1 MKQHAKAALFAAV
14 FLIGVL
20 GFVCGQGL
28 GIGTAPG
35 AALPPQL
42 GAGTILHD
50 VRPGAGVTR
59 TTWLSEWF
67 EALAGTPA
75 DTRVFILDSG
85 KPGAVVFV
93 AGGTHANEIAG
104 ILTAVTLVENAVPQS
119 GKLIVIPDLNNSAS
133 TWTESNQVPAWIAI
147 QTANGT
153 RFFKYGARLTNI
165 VHQGSPDPESYR
177 HPDGGDVFEGWESRN
192 LNRAYPGA
200 AQGALTQKLACAVME
215 LLKRENIDVAF
226 DLHEAGPESRLA
238 NMIVANPKNLDMA
251 AFAVLN
257 LELDGF
263 RMKLEPSSDTFHGLS
278 HREWGDRTQAA
289 SFLIE
294 TPNPAQSNNAA
305 NPAEDP
311 SYPLKGRVMTHLASI
326 EAILDAWNMMNDAG
340 RTITFA
346 AWPSRDV
353 LNTNGLGSIL
363 K

>member
-1 MKQHAKAALFAAV
+1 MKHFAKLLVLIAAF
-14 FLIGVL
+14 I
-20 GFVCGQGL
+20 
-28 GIGTAPG
+28 IGTSAYVCSEELG
-35 AALPPQL
+35 AATATGATQTPQL
-42 GAGTILHD
+42 GVGTILHD
-50 VRPGAGVTR
+50 VRSGAGVTR

-67 EALAGTPA
+67 AELAGTPA

-104 ILTAVTLVENAVPQS
+104 ILTAVLLVENAVPES
-119 GKLIVIPDLNNSAS
+119 GRLIIIPDLNNSAS

-147 QTANGT
+147 QTASET

-165 VHQGSPDPESYR
+165 VHQGSPDPESYQ

-200 AQGALTQKLACAVME
+200 AHGTLTEKLAYAVME
-215 LLKRENIDVAF
+215 LLKQEKVDVAF

-251 AFAVLN
+251 AFAVLT

-263 RMKLEPSSDTFHGLS
+263 RMKMEPSSDTFHGLS

-289 SFLIE
+289 AFLIE
-294 TPNPAQSNNAA
+294 TPNPAQSNTAA
-305 NPAEDP
+305 NPAEDKL
-311 SYPLKGRVMTHLASI
+311 YPLKGRVATHLASI
-326 EAILDAWNMMNDAG
+326 EAILDAWNMMNDSG
-340 RTITFA
+340 RTIAFA
-346 AWPSRDV
+346 VWPSRD
-353 LNTNGLGSIL
+353 IL